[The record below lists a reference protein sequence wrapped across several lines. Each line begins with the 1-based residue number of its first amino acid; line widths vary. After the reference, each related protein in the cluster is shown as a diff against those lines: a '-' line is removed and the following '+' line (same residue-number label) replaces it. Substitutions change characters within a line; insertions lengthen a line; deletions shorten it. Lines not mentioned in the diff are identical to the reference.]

1 MSRHWNG
8 QTVSFRFLQRRKS
21 NLSSSLFATYDA
33 WIDSFQSIGS
43 CLCLWFVVTRIL
55 KREQCLPN
63 GIGIGYATV
72 IHERDMFHTPTLDDD
87 GDDDDEK
94 KMNRISI
101 AIDPTIRHRATLQPN
116 VPAPSNRQR
125 IVSNDSRS
133 ISGAKRHFIS
143 FRLSPT
149 AVSARW
155 IGFIDVL
162 KFTCREPRR

>member
-1 MSRHWNG
+1 MSRHRNG
-8 QTVSFRFLQRRKS
+8 QTVSFRFLQRNKS